1 MRSLHPHS
9 GGIVGTGS
17 VCKGELWEES
27 THLVTLWALGLW
39 WICMAEGRSAMG
51 EFLSMECILSSAPV
65 SWEGAWRP
73 DRDRLG
79 WRRLGSSLANPR
91 SMKCGQTSSPHPKQ
105 GVPWTGMTLP
115 GNLGPARGAGK
126 LGQCFRELDPP
137 GIRDLGP
144 ESVCLSRGASVTGN
158 GRAGSKGELS

>member
-1 MRSLHPHS
+1 MPYLHPHS
-9 GGIVGTGS
+9 GGIIGIGS
-17 VCKGELWEES
+17 VCKGELWKEPT
-27 THLVTLWALGLW
+27 THLVTLWALGLRR
-39 WICMAEGRSAMG
+39 ICTAGTKATG
-51 EFLSMECILSSAPV
+51 EFPSMECILSSAPV

-73 DRDRLG
+73 GRDRLG

-91 SMKCGQTSSPHPKQ
+91 SMKYGQTSSPHPKH

-115 GNLGPARGAGK
+115 GNLGPARGAGES
-126 LGQCFRELDPP
+126 GQCFRELDPP

-144 ESVCLSRGASVTGN
+144 ESVCLCCGVSVMGN